1 MTIPSDAIL
10 QDWLKSQHLELIYGP
25 PNAEGARLCGVL
37 VPEILYVVASASTWQ
52 AAVIEAIK
60 RDGSRKSLSILGL

>member
-1 MTIPSDAIL
+1 MTIPSDAVL

-25 PNAEGARLCGVL
+25 PNAEGTRLCGVL
-37 VPEILYVVASASTWQ
+37 VPSILYVIVSASTWQ

-60 RDGSRKSLSILGL
+60 RDGSRKSLSLLGL